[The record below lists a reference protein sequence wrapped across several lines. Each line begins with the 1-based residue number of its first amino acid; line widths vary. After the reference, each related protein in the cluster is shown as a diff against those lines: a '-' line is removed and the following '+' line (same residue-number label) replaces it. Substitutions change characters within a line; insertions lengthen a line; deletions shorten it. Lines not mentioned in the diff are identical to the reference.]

1 MQPFEVFFMC
11 SRATPA
17 KNIVEDDAIEI
28 TASATPPSSGRARR
42 TSNADGLLL
51 TKGGRV
57 SMTTNEVNAKYDS
70 SYRNS
75 YSLYFPLAGH
85 SDRLNIFKSAAFYA
99 LSDEEL
105 EEIVS
110 CKNEPVLKAYMHG
123 LFRAACR
130 LWKCIMPVDARAVF
144 QNDVFHPASVSPTLQ
159 LHLGLNMAE
168 RIFDK

>member
-1 MQPFEVFFMC
+1 MHIYHILYIKYILHI
-11 SRATPA
+11 SY
-17 KNIVEDDAIEI
+17 
-28 TASATPPSSGRARR
+28 SAYFAH
-42 TSNADGLLL
+42 
-51 TKGGRV
+51 
-57 SMTTNEVNAKYDS
+57 Y
-70 SYRNS
+70 NS

-130 LWKCIMPVDARAVF
+130 LWKYIMPVDARAVF

-159 LHLGLNMAE
+159 RHLGLTMAE